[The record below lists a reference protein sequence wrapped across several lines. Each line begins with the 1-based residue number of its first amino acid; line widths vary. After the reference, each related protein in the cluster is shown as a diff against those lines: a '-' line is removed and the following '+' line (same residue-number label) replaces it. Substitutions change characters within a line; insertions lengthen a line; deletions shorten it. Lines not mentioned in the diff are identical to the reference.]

1 MMTDSVL
8 DMLTIG
14 MVLMVGFVTMIYIGV
29 AI

>member
-1 MMTDSVL
+1 MSDSVL